1 MCGIPEETAGSGR
14 AYILKRPV
22 VGSPASSCPADGALP
37 AHVSTLFAL
46 NPVQT
51 LTHTHGSIEAV
62 FSQKSLLLLLQG
74 NLGKFVQDFL
84 VCRHLY
90 SELRLLVLS
99 DIMLH
104 RGDVRVCVCVSA
116 AQLMCP

>member
-1 MCGIPEETAGSGR
+1 MCRIPEETAGSGR
-14 AYILKRPV
+14 AHILKRPV

-37 AHVSTLFAL
+37 AHVSTLFAF

-51 LTHTHGSIEAV
+51 ITHTHTHRSMEAV
-62 FSQKSLLLLLQG
+62 FSQQSLLLLLLQG

-84 VCRHLY
+84 VCHHLY

-99 DIMLH
+99 DIKLH
-104 RGDVRVCVCVSA
+104 RGDVCVCA
-116 AQLMCP
+116 RTH